1 MALTEHREIYT
12 MTNKELTIR
21 LLDVEAM
28 AKDMR
33 GALKAARSLLEAS
46 TNMKDTPELKRL
58 QKLISDL
65 DFRAGKMESND
76 TVTEVAKGRIDLTAS
91 AVSSGAQ
98 AILPHEIHEL
108 AALDMDAD
116 SA

>member
-1 MALTEHREIYT
+1 
-12 MTNKELTIR
+12 MTNKELTLR

-46 TNMKDTPELKRL
+46 NMKGTSELKRL

-65 DFRAGKMESND
+65 DFRAGQIESND
-76 TVTEVAKGRIDLTAS
+76 TVTEVSKGRIDLTAS
-91 AVSSGAQ
+91 AVSSGVQ
-98 AILPHEIHEL
+98 AYLPHEIDEL
-108 AALDMDAD
+108 
-116 SA
+116 